1 MDSVVFVKSV
11 SENKQA
17 LESGECYVLLAEQHV
32 HFKEK
37 HGMRPKITLTSTAAS
52 DLLQSDGSRTIQA
65 RAKESFIRVG
75 MGFWRLF
82 F

>member
-1 MDSVVFVKSV
+1 MLFLLKAFLRTSKL
-11 SENKQA
+11 
-17 LESGECYVLLAEQHV
+17 LESGECYVLLAEPHV

-37 HGMRPKITLTSTAAS
+37 HGMRSKITLTSTAAS